1 MDNPEINRE
10 LPHKGHKKMPCPTP
24 MMLINDISRMMRWKL
39 HSKDDE
45 RSEIFKSSRVMLM
58 HLAMEDGRTQLDLVH
73 ATRLKA
79 PTVSVTLQRMERDG
93 LVTRTSDPNDMRRT
107 IVRLTDKGRK
117 LEQENLGRAI
127 SAENELISIL
137 SEEEKAELTTIL
149 KKLRDK
155 LWEDNLANE

>member
-1 MDNPEINRE
+1 MNKPEFDRNH
-10 LPHKGHKKMPCPTP
+10 PHPGHEKVPCPTP

-39 HSKDDE
+39 HSSDEE
-45 RSEIFKSSRVMLM
+45 RSEIFKSSRIMLM
-58 HLAMEDGRTQLDLVH
+58 HLAMEDGRTQLDLVR

-93 LVTRTSDPNDMRRT
+93 LVTRESDPDDMRRT

-117 LEQENLGRAI
+117 LEQEHLGRAI
-127 SAENELISIL
+127 AAEEELISIL
-137 SEEEKAELTTIL
+137 TEDEKTQLTIIL